1 LQPSSQK
8 HFAIYLRSGV
18 AQITSGT
25 LFAVT
30 RDGRTSQ
37 TIANHQ
43 ECCMEAVKLPQKA
56 KIMDKL
62 LAHCHRRR
70 YTAKSTIIYAGDRC
84 ETLFFIIKGSVTIL
98 IEDDDGREMIIGYL
112 NAGDFFGEMGLFDL
126 DGNEQER
133 SAWVR
138 AKAECEVAEISYAKF
153 RELAQYDQDILITLG
168 SQMAERLRR
177 TTRKVG
183 DLAFLDVTGRVARTL
198 LDLCKQPDAMT
209 HPDGMQIK
217 VTRQEIGRIVGCSRE
232 MVGRVLKS
240 LEEQGLVHVKGKTMV
255 VFGTR

>member
-1 LQPSSQK
+1 MV
-8 HFAIYLRSGV
+8 AISL
-18 AQITSGT
+18 T
-25 LFAVT
+25 
-30 RDGRTSQ
+30 
-37 TIANHQ
+37 
-43 ECCMEAVKLPQKA
+43 P
-56 KIMDKL
+56 KIKNIDKL

-84 ETLFFIIKGSVTIL
+84 ESLFFIVKGSVTIL
-98 IEDDDGREMIIGYL
+98 IEDDDDREMIIAYL
-112 NAGDFFGEMGLFDL
+112 NAGDFFGEMGLFEKE
-126 DGNEQER
+126 GAEKER

-138 AKAECEVAEISYAKF
+138 AKTECEVAELSYAKF
-153 RELAQYDQDILITLG
+153 RELTQQDPDILYALG
-168 SQMAERLRR
+168 SQMAERLRN

-217 VTRQEIGRIVGCSRE
+217 ITRQEIGRIVGCSRE

-240 LEEQGLVHVKGKTMV
+240 LEAQGLVYVKGKTMV